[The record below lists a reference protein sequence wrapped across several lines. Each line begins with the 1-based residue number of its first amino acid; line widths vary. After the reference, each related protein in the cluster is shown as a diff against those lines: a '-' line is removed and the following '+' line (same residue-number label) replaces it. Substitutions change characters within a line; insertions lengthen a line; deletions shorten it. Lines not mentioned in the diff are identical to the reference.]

1 MPNGRDAVV
10 LQIGNDRDTMTA
22 AFQVINFAIWTAR
35 YGLGLNSLEAR
46 VADNRAIGGEGF
58 ELPPGECRTPHV
70 PILTGMVGTSR
81 LLTSPLVPCPALDNP
96 ESIAMAL
103 HALGEQPA
111 GILDQVTEHLASDVW
126 SWNIY
131 SWLSTRLEKLEA
143 IAPSAPSS
151 ASPNI

>member
-10 LQIGNDRDTMTA
+10 LRIGNDRDTMTA
-22 AFQVINFAIWTAR
+22 AFQVINFGIWTAR
-35 YGLGLNSLEAR
+35 YGLSINSLEAR
-46 VADNRAIGGEGF
+46 VADNRAIGGDGF
-58 ELPPGECRTPHV
+58 ELPLGERHAPHV

-81 LLTSPLVPCPALDNP
+81 LLTSPFVPRPALDDP

-103 HALGEQPA
+103 RALGEQPA

-131 SWLSTRLEKLEA
+131 SWLLTRLEDLEA
-143 IAPSAPSS
+143 TAPPHA
-151 ASPNI
+151 ILR